1 MFLKKCLKS
10 LKNYFYFRPQSEIF
24 QDGRSRHFT
33 VQCVEMNSRRV
44 TRIKEIPRQNIF
56 AMNRKETLDKVN

>member
-1 MFLKKCLKS
+1 MLEDLKKS
-10 LKNYFYFRPQSEIF
+10 LKNYLYFRPQSEIF
-24 QDGRSRHFT
+24 QDGSSRNFT

-56 AMNRKETLDKVN
+56 ALNRKETLDTVN